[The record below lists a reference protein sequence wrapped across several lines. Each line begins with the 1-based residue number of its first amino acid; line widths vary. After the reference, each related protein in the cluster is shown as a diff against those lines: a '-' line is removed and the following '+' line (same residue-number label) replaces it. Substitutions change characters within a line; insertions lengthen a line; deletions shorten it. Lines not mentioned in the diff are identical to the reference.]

1 MARGSDLER
10 ESAYGVVRQLFES
23 LLLNSD
29 QRERWLSGS
38 AEPAARVFAP
48 DDDDTTNRGS
58 FGILHGLFWL
68 TTNLAADHPL
78 CLSVDDL
85 QWCDRASLRF
95 IAYLERRLEGL
106 GVLVATAARVDEFEI
121 ESTAILDI
129 ADDPAAVT
137 IRLSALSEDAAM
149 EMVRDRLGPDAE
161 RPFGAACHRAT
172 GGNPLLLRELLRA
185 MRAENIRPH
194 AAHADA
200 IGRVRPRA
208 VSRTVLLRLSRL
220 PADAVA
226 VARAVALLG
235 DGATLPATAAMASLD
250 ESRVADATRA
260 LVAAEILRPE
270 EPLGFVHAL
279 IRDAVYHELAASE
292 RALEHERAGKV
303 LAELGAAP
311 EVVANHLLVVPARA
325 DPWVADVL
333 REAGLVATRRGDA
346 ESAVAYLRRALH
358 ERPAGQDRARL
369 LWELGSVE
377 SRVDAAA
384 AAEHLREAHDLLEDP
399 LPRALAARCWRGRC
413 CGRVPPRKPWPSL
426 GGNCRASGEA
436 RRPAASARGNRA
448 VRGLVRRRGI

>member
-1 MARGSDLER
+1 MGRLCSDDGGVIEGPAGIGKTSLLAKAREKAAAAGFRVLMARGSDLER

-185 MRAENIRPH
+185 MRAAPRC
-194 AAHADA
+194 
-200 IGRVRPRA
+200 VRR
-208 VSRTVLLRLSRL
+208 S
-220 PADAVA
+220 
-226 VARAVALLG
+226 
-235 DGATLPATAAMASLD
+235 
-250 ESRVADATRA
+250 
-260 LVAAEILRPE
+260 
-270 EPLGFVHAL
+270 
-279 IRDAVYHELAASE
+279 
-292 RALEHERAGKV
+292 
-303 LAELGAAP
+303 
-311 EVVANHLLVVPARA
+311 
-325 DPWVADVL
+325 
-333 REAGLVATRRGDA
+333 RRG
-346 ESAVAYLRRALH
+346 LTK
-358 ERPAGQDRARL
+358 RL
-369 LWELGSVE
+369 
-377 SRVDAAA
+377 
-384 AAEHLREAHDLLEDP
+384 
-399 LPRALAARCWRGRC
+399 
-413 CGRVPPRKPWPSL
+413 
-426 GGNCRASGEA
+426 
-436 RRPAASARGNRA
+436 
-448 VRGLVRRRGI
+448 